1 MEPELFS
8 WIRLQTVPGKENIP
22 MAVESTLKEFIKEN
36 FLARKGK
43 TDISNEETLLDT
55 GLVDSAGIFE
65 LMSFVERRFGIEI
78 DDVEIVPENFESI
91 NSLAAF
97 IRSKQP
103 KLT

>member
-1 MEPELFS
+1 MD
-8 WIRLQTVPGKENIP
+8 
-22 MAVESTLKEFIKEN
+22 VESALKEFIREN

-65 LMSFVERRFGIEI
+65 LTSFVERTFGIEV
-78 DDVEIVPENFESI
+78 DDTEIVPENFESI

-97 IRSKQP
+97 IRSKRQSD
-103 KLT
+103 LDDEIEVRAQGIGR